1 MIQKSLSG
9 AKGCQAEVAR
19 VGESVGEVF
28 ALNVASERGGGPVTE
43 LTTQPT
49 RVIFVF
55 ARSKELVQVFIGE
68 ERTLQR
74 KKHIR
79 EVSFISTISHTT
91 QHICSYIQTFKIIF
105 LFTQHLFV
113 LNCCKASF
121 LVLVTHKR
129 TPCAED
135 GFTIGTFMSEQVGK
149 MFGF

>member
-1 MIQKSLSG
+1 MTVLNRVVRSLYAGHILAFHKVFPLAFGFMIQKSLSG

-79 EVSFISTISHTT
+79 EGSFYFNNFSYNTT
-91 QHICSYIQTFKIIF
+91 
-105 LFTQHLFV
+105 HL
-113 LNCCKASF
+113 
-121 LVLVTHKR
+121 
-129 TPCAED
+129 
-135 GFTIGTFMSEQVGK
+135 
-149 MFGF
+149 

>member
-79 EVSFISTISHTT
+79 EGSFYFNNFSYNTTHLYIHTSVQDHILIHTT
-91 QHICSYIQTFKIIF
+91 SIC
-105 LFTQHLFV
+105 TQL
-113 LNCCKASF
+113 L
-121 LVLVTHKR
+121 
-129 TPCAED
+129 
-135 GFTIGTFMSEQVGK
+135 
-149 MFGF
+149 

>member
-68 ERTLQR
+68 KRTLQI
-74 KKHIR
+74 KKQVR
-79 EVSFISTISHTT
+79 VVSFYFINLT
-91 QHICSYIQTFKIIF
+91 
-105 LFTQHLFV
+105 
-113 LNCCKASF
+113 
-121 LVLVTHKR
+121 
-129 TPCAED
+129 
-135 GFTIGTFMSEQVGK
+135 
-149 MFGF
+149 